1 MTKAELASITV
12 WDENKLGNLS
22 LFIPLFNDTIKIVL
36 FHDLDQA
43 PAPEVTDKM
52 TAIVNDLLQLKQDQL
67 GRVKDFLWEECLF
80 AFHVADYGV
89 ERMEGESHVEAHLRE
104 FEISNA
110 EDAFAKSSIREI
122 HVSDEFKNRY
132 AEIKIETC
140 SNNYIS
146 LIVKNGH
153 IIDFGDDG
161 VFLGWFEEDE
171 LYLHK
176 KRQQLLVE

>member
-1 MTKAELASITV
+1 MTKAELAAITV

-22 LFIPLFNDTIKIVL
+22 LFIPLFNDAIKIVL
-36 FHDLDQA
+36 FPDLDQ
-43 PAPEVTDKM
+43 PVEVTDKM
-52 TAIVNDLLQLKQDQL
+52 AAIVNDLLQLKQDQL
-67 GRVKDFLWEECLF
+67 GRVKDLLWEECLF

-89 ERMEGESHVEAHLRE
+89 EQMEGESHVEAHLRE

-110 EDAFAKSSIREI
+110 EDAFSKSTIREI

-132 AEIKIETC
+132 AEIKVETG

-146 LIVKNGH
+146 LIVKNGQ

-161 VFLGWFEEDE
+161 VHLGWFEEDA

-176 KRQQLLVE
+176 KRQKILAE